1 MKTNRAGNILHLK
14 LGDLDNKYRELGSLL
29 STDQFNLILFY
40 STRCLGCTGRALPF
54 GYDIRQEFPYVNL
67 IVLHV
72 DFGKERTSIEAIKR
86 VFRKGEAPFP
96 IYIDED
102 HLLYDHY
109 ACEGTPHWII
119 SDAKG
124 RVCHSVFG
132 SQQGAKLKIDFA
144 LREFETEFS

>member
-1 MKTNRAGNILHLK
+1 MNTNRARNILHLQ
-14 LGDLDNKYRELGSLL
+14 LGGLDNEYQEFGSLL
-29 STDQFNLILFY
+29 YPDRFNLILFY

-54 GYDIRQEFPYVNL
+54 GYDISQEFPYVNL
-67 IVLHV
+67 IVIHV
-72 DFGKERTSIEAIKR
+72 DFGKERTSTEDING
-86 VFRKGEAPFP
+86 VFTKGEAPFP

-102 HLLYDHY
+102 HILYDHY

-124 RVCHSVFG
+124 QVRHSIFG

-144 LREFETEFS
+144 LREFKKEFS